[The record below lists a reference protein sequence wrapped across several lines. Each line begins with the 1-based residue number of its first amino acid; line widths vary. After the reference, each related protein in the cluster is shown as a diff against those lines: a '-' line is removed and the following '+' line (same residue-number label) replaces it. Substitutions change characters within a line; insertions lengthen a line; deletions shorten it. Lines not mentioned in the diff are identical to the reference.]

1 MTSEN
6 ATVNAPI
13 VVDLGKH
20 KRKQVKRLK
29 KGKAGKLMDEVQ
41 ECLQELKTSEVTSDS
56 VQPVIIVVREK
67 KKRRRWG
74 W

>member
-13 VVDLGKH
+13 LIDLGKH
-20 KRKQVKRLK
+20 KRKQIK
-29 KGKAGKLMDEVQ
+29 KLRNGKAGKLMDNVQ
-41 ECLQELKTSEVTSDS
+41 ECIQELKTSETISDS
-56 VQPVIIVVREK
+56 VQPVIVVVREK
-67 KKRRRWG
+67 KKRQRWG

>member
-6 ATVNAPI
+6 ATVNAPV

-41 ECLQELKTSEVTSDS
+41 ECLQELKTSEVTSDP